1 MKRKLV
7 AFLFL
12 TLFVVSCKESA
23 YFTKGLDGAN
33 GADGSDGKN
42 GKDGTSCSVS
52 DEYDGESEARIG
64 ARISC
69 TDGSFSLVLNG
80 QNGAQGVQG
89 PQGDQ
94 GIQGPVGQTG
104 PAGAS
109 CQAYRSHFFSGV
121 WLSCPHQFPV
131 LISDGKDG
139 KDGKDGEDGQS
150 CSSTRQNSQHRVRIT
165 CGQTVTYVYDGQD
178 GQDGEDG
185 KDGKDGKSCTV
196 TPAAGGA
203 NVKCGNGSPVF
214 IANGAAGPA
223 GTPGTPGAP
232 GAAGQPGRDGL
243 NGTNGEDAVQPGVS
257 CNLHNLASWDGNTS
271 LPQALAN
278 NPAVGSFL
286 LANFSVPDSQASL
299 GFPGMPANLRAIVG
313 DEGYA
318 LDCYGYLNV
327 PTSGTY
333 TFKLLS
339 DDGSRLV
346 IEQGIVIQNQ
356 GLHAPATVSASLELQ
371 RGPNKINVTY
381 YQGPYTQI
389 ALQLKWSGP
398 NTAEQVVPASALTH

>member
-1 MKRKLV
+1 MKAKL
-7 AFLFL
+7 AMFLLL

-23 YFTKGLDGAN
+23 YFTKGLDGAD
-33 GADGSDGKN
+33 GAD

-52 DEYDGESEARIG
+52 TEFDSESEAVIG

-69 TDGSFSLVLNG
+69 TDGSESIVYNG
-80 QNGAQGVQG
+80 QNGAQGIQG
-89 PQGDQ
+89 PQGSQ

-109 CQAYRSHFFSGV
+109 CQAYRSIFFDGV
-121 WLSCPHQFPV
+121 WLACPHQFPV
-131 LISDGKDG
+131 LISDGR
-139 KDGKDGEDGQS
+139 DGEDGRDGRNGRDGES
-150 CSSTRQNSQHRVRIT
+150 CSSTRQSSQKRVRIT
-165 CGQTVTYVYDGQD
+165 CGNTVTYVYDGE
-178 GQDGEDG
+178 DGE
-185 KDGKDGKSCTV
+185 DGKSCTV

-243 NGTNGEDAVQPGVS
+243 NGQDGEDAVQPGLS
-257 CNLHNLASWDGNTS
+257 CNLHNLASWDGNTT

-278 NPAVGSFL
+278 NPPVGNFL

-299 GFPGMPANLRAIVG
+299 GFPGMPAALRALVG
-313 DEGYA
+313 NEGYA

-327 PTSGTY
+327 ATSGQH

-346 IEQGIVIQNQ
+346 IEQAVVIQNQ

-389 ALQLKWSGP
+389 ALELKWSGP
-398 NTAEQVVPASALTH
+398 NTAEQVVPASAFTH